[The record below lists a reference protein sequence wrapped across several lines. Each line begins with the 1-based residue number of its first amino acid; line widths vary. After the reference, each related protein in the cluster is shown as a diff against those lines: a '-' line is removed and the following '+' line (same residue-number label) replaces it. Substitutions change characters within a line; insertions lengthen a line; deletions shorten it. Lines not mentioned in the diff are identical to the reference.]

1 MGIATAAG
9 AFYAFMVFLIGFVF
23 GTIRILVLAPRL
35 GETAAIVLETPI
47 MLAASWFVCRW
58 CVDRLGVPRRVIARS
73 VMGAAAFVVLMS
85 AEVGLAVLV
94 FGRSAT
100 EHIPSY
106 GSVPGEIA
114 LAAQIVLLLPHA
126 KAHPR
131 SISRTDRS
139 ALEYTV

>member
-35 GETAAIVLETPI
+35 GETAAVVLETPI

-85 AEVGLAVLV
+85 AEVAWPCSYSDDPLPSTLRPMVW
-94 FGRSAT
+94 FGSDRAC
-100 EHIPSY
+100 
-106 GSVPGEIA
+106 
-114 LAAQIVLLLPHA
+114 
-126 KAHPR
+126 
-131 SISRTDRS
+131 RTDCLRYVS
-139 ALEYTV
+139 GRAALEAIRRLTPRLR

>member
-1 MGIATAAG
+1 M
-9 AFYAFMVFLIGFVF
+9 F
-23 GTIRILVLAPRL
+23 GTIRVLVLAPPL
-35 GETAAIVLETPI
+35 GETAAVVSGKTYSASRELVCLALVRGSARCDAHGPCPIRHGRGSFRGVLI
-47 MLAASWFVCRW
+47 
-58 CVDRLGVPRRVIARS
+58 
-73 VMGAAAFVVLMS
+73 S

-126 KAHPR
+126 KVRPR